1 MFERNL
7 ERILFGSRWLLAPFY
22 IALVFCL
29 LGLLFSAVTE
39 IFHSVLEFT
48 HMNEMQMTLRVL
60 SLIDLTLM
68 GSLIIIVIFSGYENF
83 VSKIDSNDH
92 PDWPEWMSKIDFSGL
107 KLKLFSSIIAISGI
121 QLLKSFM
128 DIGSTSD
135 RDLYWLVGIHLT
147 FVISGVLFALTDRI
161 AHFKHE

>member
-1 MFERNL
+1 MFEKNL

-29 LGLLFSAVTE
+29 LGLLISVVIE
-39 IFHSVLEFT
+39 IFHSVLDFT
-48 HMNEMQMTLRVL
+48 HLNEMQLTLRVL
-60 SLIDLTLM
+60 SIIDLTLM

-83 VSKIDSNDH
+83 VSKIDANDH
-92 PDWPEWMSKIDFSGL
+92 PDWPDWMSKIDFSGL

>member
-1 MFERNL
+1 
-7 ERILFGSRWLLAPFY
+7 
-22 IALVFCL
+22 
-29 LGLLFSAVTE
+29 
-39 IFHSVLEFT
+39 
-48 HMNEMQMTLRVL
+48 MNEMQMTLRVL
-60 SLIDLTLM
+60 SIIDLTLM

>member
-1 MFERNL
+1 MFEKNL

-60 SLIDLTLM
+60 SIIDLTLM

>member
-60 SLIDLTLM
+60 SIIDLTLM

>member
-1 MFERNL
+1 MFEKNL

-29 LGLLFSAVTE
+29 LGLLISVVTE

-60 SLIDLTLM
+60 SIIDLTLM

>member
-1 MFERNL
+1 MFEKNL

-29 LGLLFSAVTE
+29 LGLLISVVTE
-39 IFHSVLEFT
+39 IFHSVLDFT
-48 HMNEMQMTLRVL
+48 HLNEMQLTLRVL
-60 SLIDLTLM
+60 SIIDLTLM

-83 VSKIDSNDH
+83 VSKIDANDH
-92 PDWPEWMSKIDFSGL
+92 PDWPDWMSKIDFSGL

>member
-60 SLIDLTLM
+60 SIIDLTLM

-107 KLKLFSSIIAISGI
+107 KLKFFLRLSQFQEYS
-121 QLLKSFM
+121 
-128 DIGSTSD
+128 
-135 RDLYWLVGIHLT
+135 Y
-147 FVISGVLFALTDRI
+147 
-161 AHFKHE
+161 

>member
-1 MFERNL
+1 MFEKNL

-29 LGLLFSAVTE
+29 LGLLISVVIE
-39 IFHSVLEFT
+39 IFHSVLDFM
-48 HMNEMQMTLRVL
+48 HLNEMQLTLRVL
-60 SLIDLTLM
+60 SIIDLTLM

-83 VSKIDSNDH
+83 VSKIDANDH
-92 PDWPEWMSKIDFSGL
+92 PDWPDWMSKIDFSGL